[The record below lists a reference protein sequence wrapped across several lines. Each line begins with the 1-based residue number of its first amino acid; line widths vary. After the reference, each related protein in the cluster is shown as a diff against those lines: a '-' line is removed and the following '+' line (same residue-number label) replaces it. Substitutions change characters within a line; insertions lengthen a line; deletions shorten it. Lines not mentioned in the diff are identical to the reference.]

1 MGESVINDTTVYVSE
16 MNPRIIDTCWVLELK
31 RDLRDWFSVAS
42 LIWRTGIPGPG
53 KMKRFFQWTLVCQK
67 VGWKLQ
73 FALSISPCCAFLYRS
88 ERSQARFPF
97 IFSHSTC
104 YFMQM
109 CQGPGCQLTENSAL
123 TGFVLEKL
131 TRVIGKP
138 RAKGTCLF
146 SRHCF
151 YYCYY
156 CYFAMLTLL
165 LGRFWL

>member
-73 FALSISPCCAFLYRS
+73 FTLAISPCCAFLYRS

-104 YFMQM
+104 YFMRM
-109 CQGPGCQLTENSAL
+109 CQGPGCQLTENSAH
-123 TGFVLEKL
+123 TGFVLKNWHVWLASPEL
-131 TRVIGKP
+131 RAPAYFQGIAFIIVIIVI
-138 RAKGTCLF
+138 
-146 SRHCF
+146 
-151 YYCYY
+151 
-156 CYFAMLTLL
+156 LL
-165 LGRFWL
+165 CWLCS